1 MEPLL
6 TPFVCVCAPSY
17 FMATDQLALHWS
29 LLWLLDGGFQLLL
42 YTVIFLCMAWLWR
55 PSSDSRRYAYAELS
69 MPGSGGEMQI
79 GGLDDEDEFASGE
92 VELSAHDTH
101 VASNGNG
108 NGSSTQQQQHH
119 TPITQDNAKFT
130 VEEDEDEE
138 AARALEQKA

>member
-1 MEPLL
+1 
-6 TPFVCVCAPSY
+6 
-17 FMATDQLALHWS
+17 MATDQLTLHWS

-55 PSSDSRRYAYAELS
+55 PSSDSRRYAYAELN
-69 MPGSGGEMQI
+69 MAGSGGEGQMQI

-92 VELSAHDTH
+92 VEMSAAET
-101 VASNGNG
+101 NLGNG
-108 NGSSTQQQQHH
+108 NGKSSQQQH

-138 AARALEQKA
+138 AARALDQKA